1 MNPFNSVGIEFV
13 LHPAARLARSACMNM
28 SLQPSAAPRRL
39 SAVKAASVVVSLQA
53 VKNLRLVVTH
63 PVDRLPGRLA
73 AHLPEP
79 AILPG
84 ADAARDM
91 RCAALLGAAAQGD
104 ARAFESFYS
113 LTLAVASA
121 VVRRIAGPA
130 QLEDVLSDAYFQA
143 WQQAGRFDAA
153 RGNALTWFLTIARS
167 RALDRLR
174 AEKLRHGGQAG
185 APEFEVQDLPDDAQ
199 PGPDALLESTQAKS
213 QLHAALGRLSGNE
226 RWVLGL
232 AYFRDLTHTEIAS
245 LTGLPLGTI
254 KSLISRSQQKLR
266 ATLGDALPKSAALAH
281 QRPADALSAAKTS

>member
-1 MNPFNSVGIEFV
+1 M
-13 LHPAARLARSACMNM
+13 HPAARLARSACMNM

-39 SAVKAASVVVSLQA
+39 SVVKAASVVVSLQA

-63 PVDRLPGRLA
+63 PVDRSTAL
-73 AHLPEP
+73 LPEP
-79 AILPG
+79 ASLPG
-84 ADAARDM
+84 AGATRDL

-113 LTLAVASA
+113 VTLAVATA

-130 QLEDVLSDAYFQA
+130 HLEDVLSDAYFQA
-143 WQQAGRFDAA
+143 WQQAARFDAQ

-185 APEFEVQDLPDDAQ
+185 APGFDSQDLPDDAQ
-199 PGPDALLESTQAKS
+199 PGPDALLELTQATS
-213 QLHAALGRLSGNE
+213 QLHAALGRLSSNE

-266 ATLGDALPKSAALAH
+266 ATLGDALAMNAGLAH
-281 QRPADALSAAKTS
+281 QRPADTLSAAKTS